1 MSEKAYDDWL
11 KANGFS
17 LDEDIAQPVEPL
29 PTTTYSAPETQ
40 AELDP
45 EIEESKRIL
54 EEELSKQDTV
64 SNTILDV
71 AKRTGIE
78 IGSGMTMQHILSRS
92 LPYIKTTLQTTRA
105 ASLAGFAGPQALE
118 PVSTG
123 IGLAAFALSE
133 FGIWAL
139 ANYFGQRSMGDVNGD
154 GEVDFGDISGAE
166 LVSSGV
172 FGMGFITKGAEG
184 LLRLNIASNASW
196 KGGNVLINGT
206 KTAVSGAVIGVAESA
221 LRQEIEARIND
232 KERDEWDYLFSG
244 VFGAAA
250 NVGLNSIANA
260 LKGSRWGRSQLKD
273 IVDSSVARLEKEN
286 ESLKQ
291 QIKDLEKFPA
301 KSNRVIAQQ
310 QKKIADLEQ
319 QIENNSQAIEIN
331 KEIAKKAGDADT
343 IQTEIEEGEPQVV
356 DIEPE
361 IQKADEEIKEVLED
375 LKKETE
381 PEAELVDE
389 PVVEEPTPVAE
400 EPTVEAEEVA
410 QPPAKEV
417 PEEKDVVLEE
427 APKRQRHVDDER
439 EDLLDQLTQQFQSLG
454 AGETL
459 KRPLLEKAINAL
471 NVKTTGLLQQ
481 KIEKL
486 SDLFVKGDADVD
498 LDTVQE
504 ALNEVR
510 FLQGLNEL
518 KHPLDTEWGR
528 AGQAKSRKADTYKY
542 EAELSETSI
551 KERQRLSMLE
561 DALVQQLEGPMDDD
575 IFNDLFQGYLEIRPS
590 NKGRAAQRR
599 KAFQKK
605 RDEAEKFDADND
617 APDKILKAIRRKKDR
632 LTNRLNSLRN
642 SFGNLDEARGHSQ
655 DNTVYDSEINEL
667 EEKIKFYELAER
679 DAIELEKGLAEEAR
693 LAELQTAPLGE
704 QRAEITPK
712 PTGPKRPESTAA
724 QQKKKNAMLRQMIK
738 DRISEIDKAALE
750 LDPDFQA
757 AKAEKQLNNKI
768 NILQQRLDELRA
780 EFGDD
785 VELDAEGKP
794 VKPKHP
800 KIKDYEDRIRYYQ
813 QARDEII
820 QIKKKEAER
829 DEWIRLQTAPL
840 GEQREAVTPKPTG
853 PKKPEGYLEKLN
865 KDIAFL
871 KSNARNRVK
880 EIDKAR
886 KDLDPEEQARRLL
899 KQQEAQLNRLEN
911 ELEQQ
916 RELYLQFENIEAQ
929 VSKKKKRDP
938 KRTQAIKDKEDQIK
952 FYKDAIAQ
960 TRKLLQL
967 EKEIAKLSDVA
978 GRAVVGEMRAAVTP
992 TPKGPVKITA
1002 LQRKMAERSA
1012 IKAYIRK
1019 AVADI
1024 DKARAKQIKE
1034 DRDLQ
1039 IFDFYVEWFM
1049 SHNQRNKLSKIGRVA
1064 DAALEARRML
1074 LLDQLPS
1081 VLAGIPG
1088 GAIEWVKLLALK
1100 PFSNF
1105 IYNMFR
1111 YRSLSTAKELMSIDF
1126 ITGIKFLSELNTLG
1140 KAIKSTFKEG
1150 ISATDAQRGRIGE
1163 DFIKTQGT
1171 GNVPTIVQKAKIKA
1185 QKKARADAMLEE
1197 QLKTIMK
1204 GNLMHLG
1211 HLTVRGASLGVRG
1224 IGAMDEL
1231 LRRPYIQYRLMNSA
1245 LKSAHL
1251 DYKNGK
1257 IKKSEVDEH
1266 AKKLYDS
1273 FWTQDGGIPV
1283 LNEIGKINEEVR
1295 QANDVFYFSS
1305 DTDDLGT
1312 TYTRFVDIMTSEIN
1326 KVLNNYSNPITWG
1339 IKFFV
1344 PFVSMTTRSAY
1355 RMTKLGPGLPF
1366 IPVRMAFFNPYTD
1379 KLNIIQKD
1387 IRAHRDALTSKVLDE
1402 DTRAKTLQL
1411 MNDKISE
1418 AEIIKERR
1426 HVYNQELLADTFLGL
1441 AITGVIVSKVMD
1453 GEGTGS
1459 LAWMNTDQREKQ
1471 GMKPFRIGGGEEE
1484 EGSGVDYS
1492 SWAGPAGT
1500 LAFYADIAQWSVLK
1514 ATQSATKQQILTED
1528 QDLITVIKSSMLS
1541 VLKEQPFTSGIKS
1554 VEELA
1559 TAKGDQL
1566 IDVLAKQAAS
1576 LGMMPAQARK
1586 IIQRIWAGEKAVDLR
1601 GGTFAERVMW
1611 NWIGTGPNNFKSNIF
1626 GDFET
1631 SQATWGSA
1639 ITRMLPKPATVVTE
1653 DIPADLRK
1661 VIASD
1666 GLTKQLPNRLPATIT
1681 SNVTMVD
1688 WRNDDGLHLET
1699 VFAERLKNY
1708 TDRDTGVTIKEAV
1721 LYLIR
1726 DDENWEEDYSKQ
1738 VYDDNTMTYTN
1749 AGLNRL
1755 SKLINDYYRNVK
1767 LEILEDEGLLQT
1779 FVNKDD
1785 ENLLDAVNRE
1795 KQIQFLEQKPISPV
1809 EALRIVPG
1817 RGELLDLDLMDLLKE
1832 NPQMQLSD

>member
-11 KANGFS
+11 KDNGFS
-17 LDEDIAQPVEPL
+17 LDDDVVPTEPI
-29 PTTTYSAPETQ
+29 PTAAYTAPEPQ

-45 EIEESKRIL
+45 EIVESKRLL
-54 EEELSKQDTV
+54 EAELSKQESV

-71 AKRTGIE
+71 AKRTGVE
-78 IGSGMTMQHILSRS
+78 IGTGMTMQHILSRS
-92 LPYIKTTLQTTRA
+92 LPYIKAGLQTTRA

-118 PVSTG
+118 PVSTAVG
-123 IGLAAFALSE
+123 VTTFALSE

-154 GEVDFGDISGAE
+154 GKVDFGDISGAE

-172 FGMGFITKGAEG
+172 FGMGFVTKGAEG
-184 LLRLNIASNASW
+184 LLRLNVASNASW
-196 KGGNVLINGT
+196 KGGQVLVNGT
-206 KTAVSGAVIGVAESA
+206 KTFVSGAVIGVAESA

-244 VFGAAA
+244 VFGGTA

-260 LKGSRWGRSQLKD
+260 LKGSRWGRAELKD
-273 IVDSSVARLEKEN
+273 IVDSSVNKLETENTRL
-286 ESLKQ
+286 
-291 QIKDLEKFPA
+291 
-301 KSNRVIAQQ
+301 
-310 QKKIADLEQ
+310 QKKIAELEKFKAGSKRVSAQ
-319 QIENNSQAIEIN
+319 QDKKIAELEAEIEKNNQAIEIN
-331 KEIAKKAGDADT
+331 KEIAKKVQDADT
-343 IQTEIEEGEPQVV
+343 VQTEIEEGEPQVV

-381 PEAELVDE
+381 PEAGI
-389 PVVEEPTPVAE
+389 VEEPIAEEPTLAAE
-400 EPTVEAEEVA
+400 EPTVEAEEVV

-417 PEEKDVVLEE
+417 PEEKEVVLEE

-439 EDLLDQLTQQFQSLG
+439 EDLLDQLTQQYQTLG

-642 SFGNLDEARGHSQ
+642 SFGNLDEARGQSQ
-655 DNTVYDSEINEL
+655 DNTVYDPEINEL

-712 PTGPKRPESTAA
+712 PTGPKRPESASA

-780 EFGDD
+780 QFGDD

-794 VKPKHP
+794 TKPKHP
-800 KIKDYEDRIRYYQ
+800 KIKDYEDRIRYYK
-813 QARDEII
+813 QARDEVI

-899 KQQEAQLNRLEN
+899 KQQEAELHRLEK
-911 ELEQQ
+911 ELEEQ
-916 RELYLQFENIEAQ
+916 RELYLQFENIEEQ
-929 VSKKKKRDP
+929 VSKKKKKDP
-938 KRTQAIKDKEDQIK
+938 KKTEAIKDKEARIK
-952 FYKDAIAQ
+952 FYKDAITQ
-960 TRKLLQL
+960 TRKLLQI
-967 EKEIAKLSDVA
+967 EKDIARLSDVA

-992 TPKGPVKITA
+992 PPKGPIKITA
-1002 LQRKMAERSA
+1002 LQKKMAERAA

-1019 AVADI
+1019 AVADL

-1034 DRDLQ
+1034 ERDLK

-1049 SHNQRNKLSKIGRVA
+1049 SNNQNSKLSKIGRVGNA
-1064 DAALEARRML
+1064 MLEARRML

-1088 GAIEWVKLLALK
+1088 GIIEWAKLLLLK
-1100 PFSNF
+1100 PFSNLL
-1105 IYNMFR
+1105 YNSFR
-1111 YRSLSTAKELMSIDF
+1111 YRSLKTGYELMTIDF
-1126 ITGIKFLSELNTLG
+1126 VTGIKFLSELNTLG
-1140 KAIKSTFKEG
+1140 KAVKRTFTEG
-1150 ISATDAQRGRIGE
+1150 ISATDANRGRIGD

-1171 GNVPTIVQKAKIKA
+1171 GNVPSIVQKAKIKA
-1185 QKKARADAMLEE
+1185 QTQARADAAIDEM
-1197 QLKTIMK
+1197 LKTVMK
-1204 GNLMHLG
+1204 GNLMQLG
-1211 HLTVRGASLGVRG
+1211 HLTVRGASMGVRG

-1231 LRRPYIQYRLMNSA
+1231 LRRPYVQYRLMNSA
-1245 LKSAHL
+1245 LKAAHL
-1251 DYKNGK
+1251 DLKNGK
-1257 IKKSEVDEH
+1257 IKQSEVDEH

-1283 LNEIGKINEEVR
+1283 LNEIAKLNEEVR
-1295 QANDVFYFSS
+1295 QANDVFYFAAEK
-1305 DTDDLGT
+1305 DDLGT
-1312 TYTRFVDIMTSEIN
+1312 TYTRHVDIIASGLN
-1326 KVLNNYSNPITWG
+1326 KWSNNYTNPFTFAF
-1339 IKFFV
+1339 KFFI
-1344 PFVSMTTRSAY
+1344 PFVSMTTRGAY
-1355 RMTKLGPGLPF
+1355 RMTKLGPGLLF
-1366 IPVRMAFFNPYTD
+1366 IPARMALFNPYTK
-1379 KLNIIQKD
+1379 KLEVIQKD
-1387 IRAHRDALTSKVLDE
+1387 IQAHRDALNSKVLDE

-1418 AEIIKERR
+1418 SNVIKERR
-1426 HVYNQELLADTFLGL
+1426 HVYNQELLADTFLGI
-1441 AITGVIVSKVMD
+1441 AITAIVVSKVME
-1453 GEGTGS
+1453 GEATGS
-1459 LAWMNTDQREKQ
+1459 LTWMNPDQRNKQ
-1471 GMKPFRIGGGEEE
+1471 GMKPFRIGGGDEE

-1500 LAFYADIAQWSVLK
+1500 LAFYADLAQWGVLK
-1514 ATQSATKQQILTED
+1514 ATQSATGQQILTED
-1528 QDLITVIKSSMLS
+1528 QDLITVAKSSMLS
-1541 VLKEQPFTSGIKS
+1541 ILKEQPLTSGIKA
-1554 VEELA
+1554 VEELT

-1576 LGMMPAQARK
+1576 AGMMPAQARK

-1601 GGTFAERVMW
+1601 GGTFQERLMW

-1631 SQATWGSA
+1631 SQSTWGSA
-1639 ITRMLPKPATVVTE
+1639 ITRMLPKPPTVVTE
-1653 DIPADLRK
+1653 DIPADLRA

-1666 GLTKQLPNRLPATIT
+1666 GLTKQLPNNLPATIT

-1699 VFAERLKNY
+1699 VFADRLKNY
-1708 TDRDTGVTIKEAV
+1708 IDKDTGMTIKEAV

-1726 DDENWEEDYSKQ
+1726 EDPNWDEDYTTQEYDEN
-1738 VYDDNTMTYTN
+1738 TLAYTN
-1749 AGLNRL
+1749 KGLNRL
-1755 SKLINDYYRNVK
+1755 SKLINDYYRDVK
-1767 LEILEDEGLLQT
+1767 QEILGDDQLLET

-1795 KQIQFLEQKPISPV
+1795 KQLQFLEQRPISPV
-1809 EALRIVPG
+1809 EALRVIPG
-1817 RGELLDLDLMDLLKE
+1817 RGELLDIDLLDLLE
-1832 NPQMQLSD
+1832 SNPQMQRVND